1 MTPEGDDQPPVG
13 DSEAFIAWLETVPD
27 AERRY
32 ALATSA
38 LEHHQDLIQQLSAM
52 RADAVADAAEE
63 DSISGVARRL
73 GVSRQRA
80 HQLVQEAKARS
91 ERPRTEQ
98 GDKVRR
104 RGKQP

>member
-1 MTPEGDDQPPVG
+1 MTTEGDDEPPVG
-13 DSEAFIAWLETVPD
+13 DSAAFIAWLETVPD

-38 LEHHQDLIQQLSAM
+38 LEHHQDLIRQFSAM

-80 HQLVQEAKARS
+80 HQLVQEARARS
-91 ERPRTEQ
+91 QKPRTEE
-98 GDKVRR
+98 GGKGRR